1 MPVASPTSSV
11 PRNCSD
17 ASSSSSPSYTSKRP
31 FEAVFQ
37 RVCRRR
43 LHAPVA
49 MQGEEHTVCMQN
61 SINAPINDGCNFSVS
76 STTVSEYWFQHQQ
89 YSSSSASQS
98 SSSTS
103 YPCQVDHTTVVGAG
117 DFLHC
122 DQDHTSQSEFAFN
135 SDITFAS
142 AENMS
147 DAVWPEIYPFR
158 SGMLQARGTTTNV
171 SVQASFESSS
181 PELVDVAL
189 AVDNTTCTLHP
200 KPIPITA
207 EGVVMYFQR
216 EGSDDAEET
225 IFDEDANE
233 VCVEDELAP
242 AEEALDEEGLEEE
255 DLEECETDRET
266 DEEEDNDP
274 IDSGLDLLLSRIA
287 DMRRRL
293 TELGQ
298 SGVAP
303 DVVLDETIV
312 RLRSMLEHERARVSH
327 GGLDSEAI
335 EANTVTHTLSSKPG
349 RCGSSKADTTQ
360 HQCMVCLEEFEISD
374 KVRILPCFHRY
385 HCSCIDTWFLRDS
398 RCPICKH
405 DISMDATAHAE
416 SEAAVR

>member
-1 MPVASPTSSV
+1 
-11 PRNCSD
+11 
-17 ASSSSSPSYTSKRP
+17 
-31 FEAVFQ
+31 
-37 RVCRRR
+37 
-43 LHAPVA
+43 
-49 MQGEEHTVCMQN
+49 MQN
-61 SINAPINDGCNFSVS
+61 SINAPISDGCNFSVS
-76 STTVSEYWFQHQQ
+76 STTVSENWFQHQQ

-103 YPCQVDHTTVVGAG
+103 YPCQVGHTTVVGAG

-122 DQDHTSQSEFAFN
+122 DQDYTSQSEFAFN

-147 DAVWPEIYPFR
+147 NAVWPEIYPFR

-171 SVQASFESSS
+171 SVQANFESSS

-216 EGSDDAEET
+216 EGFDDAEEI

-349 RCGSSKADTTQ
+349 KCGSSKADTTQ

-405 DISMDATAHAE
+405 DISIDVTAHAE
-416 SEAAVR
+416 SEAVVR